1 MEHYRSVFATAAI
14 MVVGL
19 VAASPILRAE
29 NSAPATKVSGALSSA
44 AVSDSDQTW
53 ADPPRYTARPAS
65 ISAAQASPAGPD
77 VATIPRPASFTL
89 LPQETTALLAAAD
102 FGKPEAAQR
111 VQAVRR
117 HRAAKVATRARSA
130 PTAETP
136 ASEAPASAGQA
147 TATPPQKD
155 ARIDPIGDLLRGLGI
170 GRDS

>member
-1 MEHYRSVFATAAI
+1 

-29 NSAPATKVSGALSSA
+29 NSVPATKVSGAFSSA

-53 ADPPRYTARPAS
+53 ADPPRYGANTAS

-89 LPQETTALLAAAD
+89 LSQETTALLASAD
-102 FGKPEAAQR
+102 FGKPEA

-130 PTAETP
+130 PSAETP
-136 ASEAPASAGQA
+136 ASESPASAGQA